1 MDEKMKEL
9 SQVLP
14 SEIEARSFEIITE
27 ELGERTF
34 PEKEAPIVKRVI
46 HTTAD
51 FEYANS
57 LVFSPGAVD
66 KALEALKNGACI
78 VTDTNM
84 GKSGINKRALEQSAY
99 DVMIKSVPAKDV
111 ILESEYENV
120 WVLPSNMALA
130 GAELELVDMDRRESR
145 LKTALAPVKAD
156 FDFIFF
162 DCPPSLGLITLNALC
177 ASDTVMV
184 PIQCEYYALE
194 GLSQLM
200 STVRQVKRLYNPMI
214 EIEGVLLTMYDG
226 RLNLTQQVVDE
237 VKRFFP
243 RKVYSSVIPRNVRLS
258 EAPSFGQPVMYYD
271 RSSKGTSA
279 YNDFADEFLRMNGKK
294 SN

>member
-1 MDEKMKEL
+1 
-9 SQVLP
+9 
-14 SEIEARSFEIITE
+14 
-27 ELGERTF
+27 
-34 PEKEAPIVKRVI
+34 
-46 HTTAD
+46 
-51 FEYANS
+51 
-57 LVFSPGAVD
+57 
-66 KALEALKNGACI
+66 
-78 VTDTNM
+78 
-84 GKSGINKRALEQSAY
+84 
-99 DVMIKSVPAKDV
+99 
-111 ILESEYENV
+111 
-120 WVLPSNMALA
+120 MALA

-184 PIQCEYYALE
+184 P
-194 GLSQLM
+194 LM